1 MEVFPQIRKML
12 LKK

>member
-1 MEVFPQIRKML
+1 MTSIVDKML